1 MMDRFIR
8 GTTHIYIACGATD
21 FRKQMDGLA
30 MVVNME
36 FKLDPFS
43 EACAFIFCN
52 RKRNA
57 LKVLRYDGNG
67 FILVSKKLLNG
78 MKFQWPR
85 TPSEVREI
93 TGQQLQWLLQGLEI
107 EQKKALQPVS
117 MTLENSCF

>member
-1 MMDRFIR
+1 
-8 GTTHIYIACGATD
+8 
-21 FRKQMDGLA
+21 
-30 MVVNME
+30 
-36 FKLDPFS
+36 
-43 EACAFIFCN
+43 
-52 RKRNA
+52 
-57 LKVLRYDGNG
+57 
-67 FILVSKKLLNG
+67 